1 MTDRFPLPHFRFP
14 TMRRFLLAAPLL
26 LAACHPKPNVAD
38 LTPPPSKE
46 TVKNLPKWYL
56 KPPKDDK
63 YAFGTATAVSQDLQV
78 SIDKAQAEARNVVA
92 QQLEVKYGSLS
103 KRFVEET
110 GRNVDAQLLDE
121 YTQVYKSTVSQ
132 VLYGSRP
139 REQTVRAEGAV
150 YRAFVLMELP
160 LGEASKRLM
169 DQVRANEQ
177 MYTRFRATE
186 AFKEL
191 DAEIQRYEAWKR
203 SQQEH

>member
-1 MTDRFPLPHFRFP
+1 
-14 TMRRFLLAAPLL
+14 MRLSPFVIALLVVAG
-26 LAACHPKPNVAD
+26 CHRTPNAAD
-38 LTPPPSKE
+38 LTPPPSRE
-46 TVKNLPKWYL
+46 TIKNLPKWYL

-63 YAFGTATAVSQDLQV
+63 FAFGAATAVSQDLQV
-78 SIDKAQAEARNVVA
+78 SIDKAQAEGRNLVA
-92 QQLEVKYGSLS
+92 QQLEVKYGALT

-121 YTQVYKSTVSQ
+121 YTQVYKATVSQ

-139 REQTVRAEGAV
+139 REQTVRAEGPV

-169 DQVRANEQ
+169 EQVRANEQ

-191 DAEIQRYEAWKR
+191 EAEIQRYEAWKR
-203 SQQEH
+203 SQK

>member
-1 MTDRFPLPHFRFP
+1 
-14 TMRRFLLAAPLL
+14 MRSFTVALVLLT
-26 LAACHPKPNVAD
+26 AACRSTPNAAT
-38 LTPPPSKE
+38 LMPPPSRE

-78 SIDKAQAEARNVVA
+78 SIDKAQAAARNVVSE
-92 QQLEVKYGSLS
+92 QLEVKYGALT

-121 YTQVYKSTVSQ
+121 YTQVYKATVSQ

-139 REQTVRAEGAV
+139 REQTVRAEGPV
-150 YRAFVLMELP
+150 YRAFVLVELP

-186 AFKEL
+186 AYKEL
-191 DAEIQRYEAWKR
+191 EAEVQRYEAWKR
-203 SQQEH
+203 TQK

>member
-1 MTDRFPLPHFRFP
+1 
-14 TMRRFLLAAPLL
+14 MRLTFVILALTTLVACRRAPN
-26 LAACHPKPNVAD
+26 AAD
-38 LTPPPSKE
+38 LTPPPSRE
-46 TVKNLPKWYL
+46 TVRNLPNWYL

-63 YAFGTATAVSQDLQV
+63 FAFGTATAVSQDLQV

-92 QQLEVKYGSLS
+92 QQLEVKYGALT

-110 GRNVDAQLLDE
+110 GRSVDAQLLDE
-121 YTQVYKSTVSQ
+121 YVQSTKSTVSQ

-139 REQTVRAEGAV
+139 REQTVRAEGSV
-150 YRAFVLMELP
+150 YRAFVLVELP

-203 SQQEH
+203 SQK

>member
-1 MTDRFPLPHFRFP
+1 MKR
-14 TMRRFLLAAPLL
+14 LLAFAILI
-26 LAACHPKPNVAD
+26 AGCHPAPNAST
-38 LTPPPSKE
+38 LMPPPSRE
-46 TVKNLPKWYL
+46 TVRNLPKWYL

-63 YAFGTATAVSQDLQV
+63 FAFGTATAVSQDLQV
-78 SIDKAQAEARNVVA
+78 SIDKAQAEARNIVA
-92 QQLEVKYGSLS
+92 QQLEVKYGSLT

-139 REQTVRAEGAV
+139 REQTVRAEGPV

-191 DAEIQRYEAWKR
+191 DAEVQRYEAWKR
-203 SQQEH
+203 EQK

>member
-1 MTDRFPLPHFRFP
+1 MRILPIV
-14 TMRRFLLAAPLL
+14 LL
-26 LAACHPKPNVAD
+26 LVAAACRSTPNATT
-38 LTPPPSKE
+38 LMPPPSRE

-63 YAFGTATAVSQDLQV
+63 FAFGAATAVSQDLQV
-78 SIDKAQAEARNVVA
+78 SIDKAQAEARNIVA
-92 QQLEVKYGSLS
+92 QQLEVKYGALT

-110 GRNVDAQLLDE
+110 GRNIDAQLLDE
-121 YTQVYKSTVSQ
+121 YTQVYKATVSQ

-139 REQTVRAEGAV
+139 REQAVRAEGPV
-150 YRAFVLMELP
+150 YRAFVLVELP

-186 AFKEL
+186 AYKEL
-191 DAEIQRYEAWKR
+191 DAEVQRYEAWKR
-203 SQQEH
+203 GQK

>member
-1 MTDRFPLPHFRFP
+1 
-14 TMRRFLLAAPLL
+14 MRTLTVTLLVV
-26 LAACHPKPNVAD
+26 LAACHSRPNAAD
-38 LTPPPSKE
+38 LTPPPSRE

-92 QQLEVKYGSLS
+92 QQLEVKYGALT

-121 YTQVYKSTVSQ
+121 YTSVYKSTVSQ

-139 REQTVRAEGAV
+139 REQSVRAEGSV
-150 YRAFVLMELP
+150 YRAFVLVELP

-191 DAEIQRYEAWKR
+191 DAEVQRYEAWKR
-203 SQQEH
+203 SQK

>member
-1 MTDRFPLPHFRFP
+1 MKRLSLALT
-14 TMRRFLLAAPLL
+14 FLLV
-26 LAACHPKPNVAD
+26 ACHARPNAAD
-38 LTPPPSKE
+38 LTPPPSNE

-56 KPPKDDK
+56 RPPKDDK

-78 SIDKAQAEARNVVA
+78 SIDKAQAEARNIVA
-92 QQLEVKYGSLS
+92 QQLEVKYGGLT

-139 REQTVRAEGAV
+139 REQTVRAEGPV

-186 AFKEL
+186 AYKEL
-191 DAEIQRYEAWKR
+191 DAEVQRYEAWKR
-203 SQQEH
+203 SQQQP

>member
-1 MTDRFPLPHFRFP
+1 
-14 TMRRFLLAAPLL
+14 MRLSLL
-26 LAACHPKPNVAD
+26 LIPLILLPACRRGPNAAD
-38 LTPPPSKE
+38 LTPPPSRE
-46 TVKNLPKWYL
+46 TVRNLPKWYL

-63 YAFGTATAVSQDLQV
+63 FAFGTATAVSQDLQI

-92 QQLEVKYGSLS
+92 QQLEVKYGSLT

-121 YTQVYKSTVSQ
+121 YISTYKATVSQ

-139 REQTVRAEGAV
+139 REQTVRAEGPV
-150 YRAFVLMELP
+150 YRAFVLVELP

-191 DAEIQRYEAWKR
+191 DAEIKRYEEWKR
-203 SQQEH
+203 TQRP

>member
-1 MTDRFPLPHFRFP
+1 MRRFPL
-14 TMRRFLLAAPLL
+14 AAVLL
-26 LAACHPKPNVAD
+26 LVACHPKPNAAD

-46 TVKNLPKWYL
+46 TVKHLPKWYL
-56 KPPKDDK
+56 KPPKDDRF
-63 YAFGTATAVSQDLQV
+63 AFGTATAVSQDLQV

-92 QQLEVKYGSLS
+92 QQLEVKYGSLT

-121 YTQVYKSTVSQ
+121 YTSVYKSTVSQ

-139 REQTVRAEGAV
+139 REQTVRAEGSV

-160 LGEASKRLM
+160 LGDASKRLM

-191 DAEIQRYEAWKR
+191 DAEVQRYEAGKR
-203 SQQEH
+203 NQQER

>member
-1 MTDRFPLPHFRFP
+1 MRLSLLLVPL
-14 TMRRFLLAAPLL
+14 AL
-26 LAACHPKPNVAD
+26 LAACRRGPNAAD
-38 LTPPPSKE
+38 LTPPPSRE

-63 YAFGTATAVSQDLQV
+63 FAFGSATAVSQDLQV

-92 QQLEVKYGSLS
+92 QQLEVKYGSLT

-110 GRNVDAQLLDE
+110 GRNIDAQLLDE
-121 YTQVYKSTVSQ
+121 YVSTYKATVSQ

-139 REQTVRAEGAV
+139 REQTVRAEGPV
-150 YRAFVLMELP
+150 YRAFVLVELP

-191 DAEIQRYEAWKR
+191 DAEIKRYEDWKR
-203 SQQEH
+203 TQRP

>member
-1 MTDRFPLPHFRFP
+1 MKRLS
-14 TMRRFLLAAPLL
+14 LALAFL
-26 LAACHPKPNVAD
+26 LAACHSRPNVVAD

-56 KPPKDDK
+56 KPPKDDQ

-92 QQLEVKYGSLS
+92 QQLEVKYGGLT

-139 REQTVRAEGAV
+139 REQTVRAEGPV

-191 DAEIQRYEAWKR
+191 DAEVQRYEAWKR
-203 SQQEH
+203 SQQQP